1 MINDKILSKFKSLT
15 EWTLFLNERINDGNE
30 ISRGKTNFDKS
41 KTQKKV
47 EIEKKQAQV
56 RKRLRA
62 VSRNRPQ
69 QREDL
74 EIEEAKDKKEK
85 PKAHDRNTKTKETN
99 VKKHA
104 NGAET
109 HNTVEKEPMPD
120 QDMEQEPEAQPPAPP
135 PVAPVPGSQ
144 VKIGRKELK
153 PEVEPAARK
162 VDVSKESNQKID
174 LKPSITIKPDN
185 DYSVQK

>member
-30 ISRGKTNFDKS
+30 ISRGKTSTERS
-41 KTQKKV
+41 KTQKKIDNERKHV
-47 EIEKKQAQV
+47 E
-56 RKRLRA
+56 LR
-62 VSRNRPQ
+62 RRGY
-69 QREDL
+69 REETEL
-74 EIEEAKDKKEK
+74 EEADEKKDKKS
-85 PKAHDRNTKTKETN
+85 HDRNTKTKEVN

-109 HNTVEKEPMPD
+109 HKTIEKEPMPD

-135 PVAPVPGSQ
+135 PVAPMPGSQ

-162 VDVSKESNQKID
+162 VEVSKDSNQKID
-174 LKPSITIKPDN
+174 MKPKITIKPDN